1 MGGLVG
7 LACPQLGWLPYFVWR
22 LLAWWV
28 GLSQGS
34 WLLYPRRPQAPPSPT
49 PPAKEALEWGQAA
62 PEASEQKPEHSSL
75 TLEEG
80 W

>member
-1 MGGLVG
+1 MQLHLAYGEYPTKGGDCIIIIISDPRQDPDV
-7 LACPQLGWLPYFVWR
+7 PQETSG
-22 LLAWWV
+22 
-28 GLSQGS
+28 
-34 WLLYPRRPQAPPSPT
+34 PSPT